1 MQKLRGRYGV
11 DYEQPTAIPMLTE
24 GYNLPAKKVIHIVGP
39 LVQYRLT
46 PALEKNLA
54 DCYRNTLALCAEN
67 GLHSVAFCC
76 ISTGVFHFPAD
87 RAAEIAV
94 ETVTEWLRKNAE
106 KAERVIFNVFNDKD
120 KGYYEQLLQ

>member
-1 MQKLRGRYGV
+1 
-11 DYEQPTAIPMLTE
+11 MLTE

-67 GLHSVAFCC
+67 GLRSVAFCC